1 MEGKFCE
8 LRQIGFLGSCA
19 SPCNTSYLATLPNT
33 AGLTSPALYVKEAA
47 LMRRI
52 MVLLTVVALML
63 VMLAMTIVPAFAA
76 RPSDAN
82 RLRACQTP
90 GVLEGHAFPDFCRD

>member
-1 MEGKFCE
+1 
-8 LRQIGFLGSCA
+8 
-19 SPCNTSYLATLPNT
+19 
-33 AGLTSPALYVKEAA
+33 
-47 LMRRI
+47 MRRI

-63 VMLAMTIVPAFAA
+63 VMLALTIVPAFAA

-90 GVLEGHAFPDFCRD
+90 AVLQGHAFPDFCRD